1 MVAALCDRGWRKVRF
16 FLDRPLLILCY
27 LSELSSQRS
36 QFLNF
41 NPLHPKR
48 EKKKKKRKSSKQ
60 NYLHVAQS
68 DNEEDRSL
76 YKVTEK
82 ITFPCNVNTISN
94 RQVMGIKKNIS

>member
-48 EKKKKKRKSSKQ
+48 EKKKKKKKEK
-60 NYLHVAQS
+60 L
-68 DNEEDRSL
+68 E
-76 YKVTEK
+76 TELF
-82 ITFPCNVNTISN
+82 TCGPV
-94 RQVMGIKKNIS
+94 